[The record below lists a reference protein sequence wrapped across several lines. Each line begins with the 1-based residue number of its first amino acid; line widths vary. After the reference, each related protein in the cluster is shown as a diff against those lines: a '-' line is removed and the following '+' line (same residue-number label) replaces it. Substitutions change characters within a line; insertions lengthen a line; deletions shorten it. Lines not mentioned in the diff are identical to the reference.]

1 MTHTIY
7 ESMQWLR
14 WARKFSKSKHMGLK
28 AGFCLPKESGLVI
41 YIHRYESGISRPSFR
56 FLQKWDEQFKDWF
69 PKLKYER

>member
-1 MTHTIY
+1 MAHTMN

-14 WARKFSKSKHMGLK
+14 WARKLSKSKHMELK
-28 AGFCLPKESGLVI
+28 AGFYSPKESGRII
-41 YIHRYESGISRPSFR
+41 YIHRYESGISRSSFR